1 MTLSEANIIVRVW
14 GGYIEYCQD
23 RLQALFIANI
33 PESLLP
39 YPQEIIEE
47 ALNLAAKH
55 YYDIGDYEKYELL
68 KDSHRC
74 LAFYGKDED
83 ALEGAVM
90 AFNIPEV
97 KEKII
102 SNMKKVQKNWIKTQ

>member
-1 MTLSEANIIVRVW
+1 MTLSEANKIVRVW
-14 GGYIEYCQD
+14 GDYIEYCQD
-23 RLQALFIANI
+23 RLQAVFLGCI
-33 PESLLP
+33 PKSLLP
-39 YPQEIIEE
+39 YPPEIIEE
-47 ALNLAAKH
+47 ALNIAAKH
-55 YYDIGDYEKYELL
+55 YHDIGEYENYKLL
-68 KDSHRC
+68 HESHRC
-74 LAFYGKDED
+74 LAAYVKDED